1 MTPMPKKKR
10 VLIKKAK
17 INKYSIYRILL
28 NTPLPSHEQ
37 SKPSRRHSEDHVGL
51 RDIKQ

>member
-28 NTPLPSHEQ
+28 NTPLPGHEQ
-37 SKPSRRHSEDHVGL
+37 SKPSRRHSEDHVVVVG
-51 RDIKQ
+51 